1 MVGWLVACV
10 VCLFIYKTMSPP
22 KKPSKI
28 LPRHTKDVEPPS
40 TYSTPPLATKAQKT
54 SSYLDYLP
62 PVPSTSKT
70 ATKNKNR
77 SQIVSEKNSKWT
89 ERTSQWWAG
98 ASFDCSPSPSVLPI
112 PSEEMLQLVV
122 ASKTTTPALPTKNTI
137 SPKDLL
143 AQFDKINI
151 KPNTEIATPTKH
163 LKDILHIK

>member
-1 MVGWLVACV
+1 
-10 VCLFIYKTMSPP
+10 MSPP

-28 LPRHTKDVEPPS
+28 LPRHTKDVAPPS
-40 TYSTPPLATKAQKT
+40 TSTSPITTKIQKT
-54 SSYLDYLP
+54 KSVLDYLP
-62 PVPSTSKT
+62 PIPTTSKT

-77 SQIVSEKNSKWT
+77 SQRVSEKNLKWT

-112 PSEEMLQLVV
+112 PSEEMLELVV
-122 ASKTTTPALPTKNTI
+122 AAKTTTPALPTKNII

-151 KPNTEIATPTKH
+151 KTQPTPPTTEIPTPTKH